1 MIMEKRKTRDNKCIF
16 SLTNSTKNIDQTLIF
31 QVKSIHMHK
40 KESPSIAHHF
50 PPPIEN
56 INHNTYTRY
65 ENGQE
70 GQKFQTKSFS
80 TRDSSD

>member
-1 MIMEKRKTRDNKCIF
+1 MEKSKTKDNKCIF
-16 SLTNSTKNIDQTLIF
+16 SLTNSTKKLDQTLIF

-50 PPPIEN
+50 PPRIEK
-56 INHNTYTRY
+56 INHNTCTRD

-70 GQKFQTKSFS
+70 GQKFQSKSFS
-80 TRDSSD
+80 TRESYD